1 MVFDMERLDGTGV
14 ALVTPFDEDLQIDEF
29 SLRRLVNHV
38 IEGGVD
44 FLVALG
50 TTAEC
55 ATLSEEEK
63 ARVVRIVV
71 EENRG
76 RLPIM
81 AGIGGNNTQEVIRE
95 IRRADWLKDCQAIL
109 SITPFYNKPSQ
120 TGLLEH
126 FKAVAG
132 MTPLP
137 LCLYNVPGRTGV
149 NMRAS
154 TLAEL
159 SRECPNIFAV
169 KEASGDFEQAT
180 AILRQKRSDMLV
192 FSGDDAIVLPLM
204 ALGFDGVISVVA
216 NVMPRECSA
225 LVNYVKNGRLAEAR
239 RLHLSLSVF
248 CKLLFEEG
256 NPAGVKAALHAA
268 GIIRHNRLRLPLTPV
283 SDTLLEK
290 IRQETERMP
299 QCF

>member
-1 MVFDMERLDGTGV
+1 MERLDGTGV

-44 FLVALG
+44 FLVVLG

-63 ARVVRIVV
+63 TRVVRIVV

-95 IRRADWLKDCQAIL
+95 INRAEWLKDCQAIL

-120 TGLLEH
+120 TGLFEH
-126 FKAVAG
+126 FKAIAEVS
-132 MTPLP
+132 PLP

-149 NMRAS
+149 NMQAA
-154 TLAEL
+154 TLAKL
-159 SRECPNIFAV
+159 SRECPRIFAL
-169 KEASGDFEQAT
+169 KESSGDFGQAT

-225 LVNYVKNGRLAEAR
+225 LVNYMKNGHMAEAR
-239 RLHLSLSVF
+239 QLHLSLSVF

-256 NPAGVKAALHAA
+256 NPAGVKAALCAA
-268 GIIRHNRLRLPLTPV
+268 GVIRHNRLRLPLTPV
-283 SDTLLEK
+283 SETLFEK
-290 IRQETERMP
+290 IRQEMA
-299 QCF
+299 